1 MQHENST
8 TSNSGTIMK
17 QRNVMHIVLH
27 EHGAALNIGTVNSG
41 TLNSAT
47 ITIAIATSTIATSAI
62 WKCRTLK

>member
-47 ITIAIATSTIATSAI
+47 ITIAITTSTIATSAI

>member
-8 TSNSGTIMK
+8 TSNSGTMMK

-47 ITIAIATSTIATSAI
+47 ITIAITTSTIATSAI

>member
-1 MQHENST
+1 MQHEKST

-17 QRNVMHIVLH
+17 QRNVMLIVLR

-47 ITIAIATSTIATSAI
+47 ITIAITTSTIATSAI